1 MVKQNDFVTDVGRL
15 GDLMGSR
22 VSDVAKPYDFISLL
36 TQRVSHIAPPGP
48 ARPQKY
54 ISKNQTILS
63 PSTQL
68 RCLAQ
73 GAVPASAS
81 QTASLICQMLA
92 GLGPGT
98 AFKFDIGPG
107 RHNRSSRLVLA
118 SPQVLIPNVGWF
130 GGPYRVKGF
139 GCHETL

>member
-1 MVKQNDFVTDVGRL
+1 
-15 GDLMGSR
+15 
-22 VSDVAKPYDFISLL
+22 
-36 TQRVSHIAPPGP
+36 
-48 ARPQKY
+48 
-54 ISKNQTILS
+54 
-63 PSTQL
+63 
-68 RCLAQ
+68 
-73 GAVPASAS
+73 
-81 QTASLICQMLA
+81 LA

-139 GCHETL
+139 GRHETL